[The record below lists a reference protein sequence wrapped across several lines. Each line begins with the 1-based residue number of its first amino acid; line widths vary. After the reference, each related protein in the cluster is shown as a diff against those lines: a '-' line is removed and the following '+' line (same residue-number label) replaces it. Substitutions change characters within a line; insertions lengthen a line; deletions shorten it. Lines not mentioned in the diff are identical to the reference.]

1 MGRKKKEYQHGEYGM
16 YTLRKC
22 RCDECKSI
30 AAKVRMKYRGEDF
43 EDQPED
49 VQFRLPAQPLV
60 DYLNRTGQLDRI
72 DHRTVH
78 RWIVSGLD
86 MYRADE
92 MAIKY
97 GTHPMLVWGMEFYR
111 MRPGVV
117 LEDA

>member
-1 MGRKKKEYQHGEYGM
+1 VARPQKEYQHGEYGM

-43 EDQPED
+43 EDHPED
-49 VQFRLPAQPLV
+49 VQFRLPAQPFIDFLT
-60 DYLNRTGQLDRI
+60 RTGQLSHVPEANIR
-72 DHRTVH
+72 
-78 RWIVSGLD
+78 RWLVSGMD
-86 MYRADE
+86 MYRADAW
-92 MAIKY
+92 AIKFHS
-97 GTHPMLVWGMEFYR
+97 HPMLIWGMDFYR